1 MLIKIN
7 DPDSDDRYERKAA
20 FMLEVKPFE
29 PEKFLPQTYE
39 NDLLPRLTDAHEKL
53 QSGTGVGGEYTGWV
67 RLPVEYDRR
76 EFDRILATAE
86 KICSDSDALVV
97 IGIGGSYL
105 GARGVIERL
114 RSPNYNLKKKS
125 TPNVYFIGNGLSA
138 DALQETLELVEDV
151 DFSVNVISKSG
162 TSTEPAVAFRFFRE
176 ALEKKYG
183 REGAAKRIYATTD
196 RVRGALKAQADA
208 EGWETFVVPDDVGGR
223 YSVLTAVGLLPI
235 AVTGIDI
242 RALMQGAEEMMLACR
257 EASCASPAWK
267 YAAARYALEQAG
279 YSVEVLGCYDPAFR
293 FMSEWWKQ
301 LFAESEGKEHQGI
314 FPASVDFTADLH
326 SIGQYIQDGRRNL
339 FETVV
344 RLGDSLHDLTVPA
357 DEEGSDG
364 LNFLA
369 GKSMDFIRY
378 RAAEGALLAHTAG
391 GVPNIVVKTD
401 GKNETAL
408 GQLIYF
414 FEYACALSCYLS
426 GVNPFDQPGVEAYKR
441 NMFALLGKPG
451 YEDMLAELE
460 GELNG

>member
-1 MLIKIN
+1 ML
-7 DPDSDDRYERKAA
+7 D
-20 FMLEVKPFE
+20 VKPFE
-29 PEKFLPQTYE
+29 LGKFLPQTYE
-39 NDLLPRLTDAHEKL
+39 NDLIPRLTDAHEKL

-67 RLPVEYDRR
+67 RLPADYDRE

-86 KICSDSDALVV
+86 KIRSDSDALVV

-105 GARGVIERL
+105 GARGVIESL

-242 RALMQGAEEMMLACR
+242 RALMQGAEEMMWVCR

-357 DEEGSDG
+357 DAENSDG

-369 GKSMDFIRY
+369 GKSMDYIRY
-378 RAAEGALLAHTAG
+378 RAAEGALLAHTEG
-391 GVPNIVVKTD
+391 GVPNIIVKTE

-451 YEDMLAELE
+451 YEGMLAELE